1 MRKEYFAVKKESK
14 EKLDIS
20 KAKFEECEK
29 DSRSKFSELEEVRQ
43 PFSLI
48 LSAGVPDILV
58 SW

>member
-1 MRKEYFAVKKESK
+1 MRKEYLAVKKESK

-43 PFSLI
+43 PFSLT
-48 LSAGVPDILV
+48 
-58 SW
+58 